1 MKRKTKQVGTA
12 VRKPAARTVSQTCA
26 HLNALPTRRPIRSC
40 VNTTFVLKAT
50 CSMRQICGDLGQ
62 VTYTAAAYT
71 YGSPT
76 ADSMVDRGGPL
87 PLRGAPSPICTQLR
101 GVTQTTG
108 TQDRGHTDD
117 RALHLQL
124 LTSPAAIASFISSS
138 SSRTVWHATTGSR
151 RLSFSNLRER
161 MIRTRIGPS
170 PRKTTKHPDTC
181 HQLTCSRP
189 CQVRRDEGSPKPTSR
204 EASDAPSRRPA
215 STAPW
220 ALSES
225 FAPS

>member
-108 TQDRGHTDD
+108 TNKIGVTRMTGHC
-117 RALHLQL
+117 
-124 LTSPAAIASFISSS
+124 TSD
-138 SSRTVWHATTGSR
+138 SSRPLLRSHHSYPQAAAR
-151 RLSFSNLRER
+151 RCGMQPRAQEGCR
-161 MIRTRIGPS
+161 S
-170 PRKTTKHPDTC
+170 PIY
-181 HQLTCSRP
+181 
-189 CQVRRDEGSPKPTSR
+189 
-204 EASDAPSRRPA
+204 ASV
-215 STAPW
+215 
-220 ALSES
+220 
-225 FAPS
+225 